1 MAEDEVLEIVDSM
14 LKAVDD
20 GTEDHTGEHP
30 SIDFG
35 EFLEAMR
42 PRKTKVGKEDPVR
55 CICVAVVW
63 C

>member
-1 MAEDEVLEIVDSM
+1 MFKAYNPEVTEKEVEEIVDAM

-20 GTEDHTGEHP
+20 GGHHEGDHP

-42 PRKTKVGKEDPVR
+42 PRKTKVDEEDPV
-55 CICVAVVW
+55 I
-63 C
+63 

>member
-1 MAEDEVLEIVDSM
+1 MEEIVDAM

-20 GTEDHTGEHP
+20 GGHHEGDHP

-42 PRKTKVGKEDPVR
+42 PRKTKVDEEDPV
-55 CICVAVVW
+55 I
-63 C
+63 